1 MRSDGVCKGVS
12 GPQTCASTGPVH
24 RHQPQK
30 CEGKTR
36 SLTASA
42 HRTEVTHHPPRCG
55 RKTERSCQPPA
66 TAQTQDGA
74 ESPTMCHSKE
84 SLNKYLLST
93 YCVHFPRLWGT
104 VNEAGN
110 KPLSSRR
117 RHISG
122 RLANKR
128 DIERAL
134 ERQGRE
140 RGDPSLVHTCTHSTC
155 LM

>member
-1 MRSDGVCKGVS
+1 MCKGVS

-24 RHQPQK
+24 RRQPQK
-30 CEGKTR
+30 REGKTR

-42 HRTEVTHHPPRCG
+42 HRTVQSPTTRHGVDARRSRVTHYVPQYRV
-55 RKTERSCQPPA
+55 TE
-66 TAQTQDGA
+66 
-74 ESPTMCHSKE
+74 
-84 SLNKYLLST
+84 YLLST